1 MQTSP
6 KYTKNNTQQAQASA
20 IHNLKLPP
28 YSLEAEQAVL
38 GSIMIRP
45 DAYAEIADIVTEEN
59 FYSEKHKKI
68 YKGIGGVSSVKSRP
82 SSLSF

>member
-1 MQTSP
+1 MKTTFKQQQQQT
-6 KYTKNNTQQAQASA
+6 A

-38 GSIMIRP
+38 GSVMIRP
-45 DAYAEIADIVTEEN
+45 DAYAEIADIINEEN

-68 YKGIGGVSSVKSRP
+68 FINHLKKNETRIVYFQI
-82 SSLSF
+82 